1 MRLINRKFVMLVA
14 VLALSFALTGC
25 SSSSTSILPA
35 TVDKDL
41 GVVEITG
48 TCTAEVVGDAVVVSV
63 ITNLKSDVIFK
74 LSVTDEAGTVLDELQ
89 MTKMS
94 EVDPVAEFTIQEDWP
109 DVVYGF
115 LVADPDDN
123 DVAGITG
130 TYGKN
135 FSNITY
141 EGMIYEN
148 KKNLI
153 VFMSEPIA
161 IR

>member
-1 MRLINRKFVMLVA
+1 MKLLNRKWILI
-14 VLALSFALTGC
+14 LALLTLTFVLSGC
-25 SSSSTSILPA
+25 SQTTSIVPA
-35 TVDKDL
+35 AVDKDL
-41 GVVEITG
+41 SVVEITG
-48 TCTAEVVGDAVVVSV
+48 TCNAEVVDDKVVVSV
-63 ITNLKSDVIFK
+63 TTNLKSDVIFK
-74 LSVTDEAGTVLDELQ
+74 LSVTDEAGNVLDELQ

-94 EVDPVAEFTIQEDWP
+94 DVDPVAEFAIQDEWP

-115 LVADPDDN
+115 LVASPDDN

-130 TYGKN
+130 TYGKD

-141 EGMIYEN
+141 EGMVYEN

-153 VFMSEPIA
+153 VFMSDPLT